1 MHRKIIKTKT
11 ILTLCILPL
20 LVCGCMANDSDMFNK
35 YMKTIREVIKNN
47 WQPPTM
53 DTSQRVVAEFAIG
66 KSGEIYNEKIILSS
80 GNVDI
85 DNSVFDAIRKSNPLP
100 PLPKK
105 YKGSSVNI
113 NFTFDYKMHSNNDSL
128 LRRRTDSLLRN

>member
-1 MHRKIIKTKT
+1 MLRKIIKPKI

-20 LVCGCMANDSDMFNK
+20 LACGRMANDRNMFNK

-85 DNSVFDAIRKSNPLP
+85 DNSVFDALRKIRYHLCLK
-100 PLPKK
+100 
-105 YKGSSVNI
+105 NI
-113 NFTFDYKMHSNNDSL
+113 PEPV
-128 LRRRTDSLLRN
+128 